1 MSNKP
6 VQTFREGTI
15 AASVWER
22 AGSHGKYFE
31 LTLSRSFRRNL
42 GPDIAAGTGQSG
54 FGYSPCF
61 RARDV
66 DALKQCIKAAAA
78 WIRTQAAE
86 GEVTNSEPE
95 VETVTDMQDA
105 EPCEL

>member
-22 AGSHGKYFE
+22 AGRRGQYFE
-31 LTLSRSFRRNL
+31 LTVSRSFRRTNE
-42 GPDIAAGTGQSG
+42 DG

-66 DALKQCIKAAAA
+66 NALKQCIDAASA
-78 WIRTQAAE
+78 WILSKDAQADRQ
-86 GEVTNSEPE
+86 VDEPE
-95 VETVTDMQDA
+95 TEVESLQAVEAT
-105 EPCEL
+105 EPCNL